1 MHLDG
6 ARLWNASVATGIS
19 IKEYCSYFDSVSLC
33 LSKSL
38 GAPIGSVLVG
48 DEKFIRKA
56 NHFKKQS
63 GGGIRQAGIMSAM
76 AIHAIDYN
84 LSKLELSHNYAKQI
98 GDFCQEHGIKL
109 ESPVDTSLVFLDLKA
124 NKMDPNRLVELGRT
138 KYNVKLMGQRIACH
152 FQLSQESVDNVK
164 KCILECFEYHQKH
177 PHKDD
182 GRNNKKMYSFDAIKK

>member
-1 MHLDG
+1 
-6 ARLWNASVATGIS
+6 
-19 IKEYCSYFDSVSLC
+19 
-33 LSKSL
+33 
-38 GAPIGSVLVG
+38 
-48 DEKFIRKA
+48 
-56 NHFKKQS
+56 
-63 GGGIRQAGIMSAM
+63 MSAM

-164 KCILECFEYHQKH
+164 KCILECFEYHQ
-177 PHKDD
+177 
-182 GRNNKKMYSFDAIKK
+182 NILIKMMVGIIRRCIVLTPLKINEL